1 MLNLLELL
9 SEDAGSLRHDV
20 VEMAKS
26 QWSKSG
32 RASDMKVS
40 RGHGRPRIEWKRK
53 EDADG
58 ADLDLCV
65 KVGCSF
71 CHGTPSIQDRIDSPW
86 VIEMG

>member
-1 MLNLLELL
+1 MLTTKI
-9 SEDAGSLRHDV
+9 R
-20 VEMAKS
+20 
-26 QWSKSG
+26 SKPG

-40 RGHGRPRIEWKRK
+40 RGHDRPRIDYRRK
-53 EDADG
+53 DDADD